1 MKEFLLACLGIGSI
15 LGSIIAVVL
24 TVIAKVNICPD
35 CPKYG
40 DRYIEDKKKKD
51 ENNG

>member
-15 LGSIIAVVL
+15 LGSFAAVVL

-40 DRYIEDKKKKD
+40 DRYIEEKKKKEKKD
-51 ENNG
+51 G